1 MKRFLR
7 LLILQTLSIT
17 AFSQTN
23 ADTSYGMT
31 GEQNKDWLVR
41 VRDADKDLR
50 LILVKGRLFENRQT
64 LNPADKLDVP
74 VLIIDGIPIEDNID
88 KGQREFLNTQ
98 LTTDNVDIQIVEK
111 EPDGLYINKAFTGI
125 VLLTITNKKTSKKLK
140 KLM

>member
-1 MKRFLR
+1 
-7 LLILQTLSIT
+7 
-17 AFSQTN
+17 
-23 ADTSYGMT
+23 MT